1 MLNWKANNME
11 IRLRRLTEE
20 QIIAFKEEMQ
30 EAFLNGF
37 NSYKH
42 DGEDTNNVW
51 QKLPDK
57 DFYESMNAE
66 GAEAYEA
73 IDEFG
78 NRVGGTIL
86 KINNQTH
93 HNELAFLYVKV
104 GEQSKGVGLAIW
116 NAIEQLHPETEVW
129 STATPYFDVRNVHF
143 YINRC
148 GFHVVEFF
156 NAHHPDPNLPGHL
169 DQADGLFEFQKVMK

>member
-1 MLNWKANNME
+1 MD
-11 IRLRRLTEE
+11 IRLQKLTDD
-20 QIIAFKEEMQ
+20 QVIDFKEEMQ
-30 EAFLNGF
+30 EAFLKGF

-42 DGEDTNNVW
+42 DGENETNTW
-51 QKLPDK
+51 QILPDK
-57 DFYESMNAE
+57 DFYEAMNAE

-78 NRVGGTIL
+78 HRVGGTIL
-86 KINNQTH
+86 KVDNQTH

-104 GEQSKGVGLAIW
+104 GVQSKGVGYAIW

-156 NAHHPDPNLPGHL
+156 NAHHLNPNLPEQL
-169 DQADGLFEFQKVMK
+169 DQADGLFEFQKLMK